1 MKRDSGAT
9 CHIMNDGIDEGDIIE
24 QICLPYNEFWD
35 AVILYQ
41 ITFVLERFVFIKS
54 LEAKFKPKT
63 KQQIQSDSVY
73 YTFNE
78 SDRKIDFYRNSIDT
92 VRAKVKAFNNKSKG
106 AFFEYHG

>member
-1 MKRDSGAT
+1 
-9 CHIMNDGIDEGDIIE
+9 
-24 QICLPYNEFWD
+24 WD

-106 AFFEYHG
+106 AFFEYHGS